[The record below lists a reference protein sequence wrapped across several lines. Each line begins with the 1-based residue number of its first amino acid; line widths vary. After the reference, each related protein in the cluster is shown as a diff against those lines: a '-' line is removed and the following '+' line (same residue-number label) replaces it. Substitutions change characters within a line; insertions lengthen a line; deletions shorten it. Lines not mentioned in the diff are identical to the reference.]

1 VRQAI
6 PQFNDLLE
14 LSGILVRTDDS
25 ILDLQMWAGEL
36 RAFVRRG

>member
-1 VRQAI
+1 
-6 PQFNDLLE
+6 
-14 LSGILVRTDDS
+14 VRTDDS

>member
-1 VRQAI
+1 MTG
-6 PQFNDLLE
+6 L
-14 LSGILVRTDDS
+14 LVRTDDA